1 MKIFTERLQRGIAG
15 ILAAV
20 VLLSTVLT
28 DFPVFD
34 AWGDME
40 YYPGM
45 TMLSGSEDWKFFCI
59 DSYELLHEA
68 GGVQGTNEWY
78 AYVVPS
84 TRLSDEEVAILF
96 WATLSLRAG
105 KEGAAECTAALDK
118 INAAAP
124 SAGLPQINPR
134 VTEADLKTIIHLQS
148 TRDKYSWLNPVLAN
162 EDTYLEM
169 AGLLGSSATSSAGGK
184 PIPAI
189 LQNHTDVT
197 AALPID
203 SSTFTLSFDPS
214 GADKEFIHKVPL
226 KFSIDGSAFEALPVG
241 GWTYQKTD
249 TGIIFS
255 NPDPQPSKLLIQFD
269 TAGTEYQVGA
279 GYASVQEAYDKALQL
294 WVCIEC
300 NDRHVY
306 HSQKKLPLEAH
317 QRLVYL
323 ETDMGQQQYY
333 ASIFG
338 SPTAGSTESGSIQF
352 KVYRHEEDMKSTYN
366 VQLYKYD
373 HETGK
378 PLENSVFKL
387 YERFDDQDEID
398 KERDGPVHIYEGG
411 EPYKSYHTDNPVIWN
426 GFRFISGL
434 STDKDGYASKTVSHG
449 YHYDKT
455 FCDGHPAPQFVV
467 VPEEEEEEDEETGEA
482 AVANEAEIEAAQAE
496 NKRLAQSWIGC
507 YEACEAHA
515 SGDFDGV
522 HFHWLMP
529 EVDMGAIESILSSGG
544 DPGETP
550 DAGKTTSAE
559 GEESYRESGCEED
572 CRLTYDKFISLRYSY
587 TFVESKARDGYIRH
601 DLHADDL
608 PIEVIT
614 TDSSENGA
622 NSAFANAYSADI
634 DINDQMNYALADE
647 TLAARERAA
656 AYQLSPDEF
665 GQPEQA
671 QLLQKPENY
680 HQEIIRLPMA
690 ATATD
695 SDAEEAWSG
704 RAGGSVREEWDDG
717 EAWSDEV
724 ELIDD
729 VNGEEL
735 ATPSAATFPE
745 ATPSDASLAT
755 PSAASYHSGVI
766 FSKSHNSIGTFT
778 DDSEDTSDGQSGV
791 LFQTA
796 YNEALSDASTGPE
809 VDAGPSGN
817 YSHCNDSDGEGNAWR
832 IYDHRT
838 EGEIHINKRDMELE
852 EGETTEYDSYGDAQG
867 DGTLEG
873 AVYGLFAAEDIIHPD
888 GRTGVVYQAN
898 NLVAVAATDRNGDAS
913 FLVNT
918 EMPGCTYHY
927 ETGKIIRAEGGW
939 TEASPQNL
947 YVDNISFDDYSQ
959 DNAYERVYSDNRE
972 INGNCWIGRPLIL
985 GSYYIK
991 ELTRSEGYE
1000 LSIGNRDSSL
1010 TNRGQDHD
1018 AALPVGTGYANIS
1031 RGLYAEGQIS
1041 SAPDGSFGNPD
1052 IDELFFTAESRGT
1065 AGKGFDLV
1073 FHNIPDGAKFYRLD
1087 TGKEFKEVEKGTG
1100 IYDKV
1105 YLTNGDGTPRYVVA
1119 EHDYQYP
1126 KYNTDGSLMTAESPI
1141 NYRANQIPVMQEK
1154 PLDAEKT
1161 LKSILSPEAGMS
1173 EAQVASKLEKP
1184 FSMEDKNFLK
1194 AKTERA
1200 LRANGRRTPKKQ
1212 SNGKTIYS
1220 SIHAGIYDQGVR
1232 KGEPDE
1238 TGLSGVAPGELA
1250 AATVYGAPLV
1260 TLEIPALREDGS
1272 PVSTGDFILTVL
1284 DYYNSNSFYG
1294 FGGIHEISVETGG
1307 ADGAGDIWNVAVYA
1321 SCPGGTGDFFVP
1333 GNDAAGGD
1341 GTIFHR
1347 IPYLPDDSGE
1357 SPRYVYAVYVSDSS
1371 ADAFGTYEDYRGE
1384 MIGGTYFASA
1394 TLVTDALAL
1403 GDGTLVSKT
1412 VTQNVYY
1419 QTGEIPRDET
1429 GKQIRAFEY
1438 REQTVKTVQEVEVYF
1453 WEELFSDGERQP
1465 AALAVG
1471 AEKEKKG
1478 NEPIVVHIDS
1488 SYTDSYGNRHDDAKL
1503 QAYSLRIVLPRREIT
1518 LTPEDINEMQVPD
1531 GWISGDQM
1539 GSASYYLNVKQAKV
1553 KVYLNYADLNL
1564 TGDSSFVKRADLIY
1578 PGEDDVWQDGAGR
1591 PGTNTRSVPVAVQ
1604 ERAIK
1609 QKVKITKT
1617 IDRDSYQGTNTY
1629 AEVHEDWFTRLFA
1642 QKGNEAQKAGNF
1654 RFKVYLKSN
1663 LERLYRDEEGRVEWM
1678 DRNGNLVD
1686 IASYLSAYPEKVPKI
1701 YTKVPHSPDIRKNS
1715 EDAVTA
1721 NQELYSY
1728 SNGLIHDEQN
1738 MGYTSIL
1745 ETTGRV
1751 AQNDGGG
1758 TRVIE
1763 VPNYEKFFDAIRTAN
1778 TDRWDN
1784 PRSRD
1789 REFTGWD
1796 AWDAVRN
1803 AWEDKIDPAVQDTS
1817 YKPFARIRP
1826 GVFSAST
1833 QSQSGSPAA
1842 LDGKETKNERNTGAE
1857 AKKNA
1862 MSSDAVRQFA
1872 ITWYLDEEVK
1882 KLVQDNGDSE
1892 TEGIGGSLTY
1902 PDETYDRT
1910 LAEAIDKANH
1920 YLTPFFLYDLDSI
1933 YAIAW
1938 DGEPGGGKDGDP
1950 ATLCADE
1957 LEDGADGYYYGVSAY
1972 LPYGIYVAVEQQPYN
1987 HKKGQYDFVNRHYKT
2002 DTPKEILLPTVYE
2015 PGGETDSPE
2024 TYADSYRYQSAMTPE
2039 ETAAAYQIRFHE
2051 EWAKNHT
2058 DDIRGY
2064 VIRAHN
2070 ADGDFEVY
2078 KYGLD
2083 LDRLTGTAGERPYE
2097 GWKVTQ
2103 DTYDP
2108 VKDYYNDPLA
2118 DTKEGG
2124 GNPDSHYFA
2133 DDQSGDKVETYYHYA
2148 SVSEHGRTR
2157 DGVRIPCGRACG
2169 GDCLYGVHFRDQ
2181 VWTMEGELTAYEGL
2195 YAPMLV
2201 PWTVQE
2207 PAGGEAYAGAMF
2219 RGYADR
2225 KFCNTFYSTKLRIE
2239 KLDSETGES
2248 ILHDQALFAIYAAE
2262 RDDSE
2267 TGEGRVKFYEK
2278 PTVISGSKAFLEAMG
2293 AKDLN
2298 PRARGIV
2305 DPDLAEGALWYG
2317 TVPAGTPVCRES
2329 EQIVLKDTA
2338 GNQTGEFYAFSTM
2351 RDGKMKAEPNLH
2363 LEPRGLIT
2371 ADQNTGYL
2379 KLPQPLGAGVYVLAE
2394 IKPPSGY
2401 VRSKPIAVEIYS
2413 DRVTYYLDGDRD
2425 HRVAAAICE
2434 EEQTQRQAEEITLR
2448 RNAVFSASSRRP
2460 AAGQARIYVGNTPV
2474 RLEVSKKKTDDQ
2486 TVTYRVSGRVE
2497 GSITELE
2504 GRYGLE
2510 NLELAYNASGTYLGY
2525 GWHKGT
2531 AESLAARKASGEAV
2545 EMIYEDGVFSG
2556 YANVTRPL
2564 LTVDDTNRYVAGA
2577 VLTLY
2582 DAIPVRRNGD
2592 SQDYAYDGV
2601 VVERDR
2607 NSNVTRMYVRQGYAG
2622 TKTELVRKTF
2632 GTDAFAA
2639 AGPGVWGGIRNVGRD
2654 SSGDEHWNGNRDGGQ
2669 ESSGDGIWTYQTV
2682 RRPDTD
2688 ILYYDLG
2695 NLSVLSRD
2703 NRGSLWSYD
2712 KEGKPMRIVDGV
2724 TESIYALQNKQP
2736 VFELAGGDFTELRY
2750 DPMAKA
2756 FTGISPDTVI
2766 YHLDKD
2772 GQRDAMVDSYTGMAY
2787 LTTAGTEPD
2796 AHRPESVMV
2805 WPVTVIKDHDG
2816 SILAKHKIKTSR
2828 IASVHADT
2836 DQEYISGT
2844 YSSEGAGS
2852 FEKYLNPVLDQHG
2865 QVEYYQSSG
2874 ERYEKSAPVYDRD
2887 GDFIYDRY
2895 SDHLTAFNDD
2905 AYIVKEPGSIF
2916 DKGQLWDAS
2925 DNRDER
2931 LYMREGDHYI
2941 LENTWVS
2948 GDKTP
2953 NDPFDTEPT
2962 AGQADMLKRVVPG
2975 SYIMEEIKPPEGY
2988 AKAFPVCVTVEESD
3002 QVQRTQMVDETIK
3015 IEISKIDAPEDF
3027 RQTGVGRAGANQ
3039 GNMHQGSA
3047 GRDRI
3052 KNLRRTE
3059 PKGAYTYLPVA
3070 GAELALFHAKK
3081 IATSDYEAFPDGWYL
3096 VKTGNQPATW
3106 TGTDGKNNPVTCTA
3120 RWTSADS
3127 PFYLEGIPS
3136 GYYILEEL
3144 QAPSGYVRSTAWL
3157 EIKETGEVQT
3167 FQIKNDHTKLEI
3179 FKYQTVDGKK
3189 TALPNSH
3196 AARLGLFPA
3205 VTDEGGR
3212 PVMENG
3218 SPLYQEESPVEIW
3231 KTDDCRQYT
3240 ALTDLSVYQKWGLWA
3255 RIKAMFGAGRPRY
3268 SGFEHDYEKMYR
3280 EYGAGFDELHWFYT
3294 DEPYDG
3300 TGELPNLREGTAR
3313 LKESHEAD
3321 QSGCVTQIWQ
3331 LEDGREIRITVSPDR
3346 NPLTGEAFFFEYQY
3360 HYRKLTGNMVSYDTR
3375 DGCHRIDYIPWNQS
3389 NGVSPEHSG
3398 SAAYVLAEVAA
3409 PEGYQPAK
3417 PKVIMVHET
3426 TGVQMYEME
3435 NRPEPDKP
3443 KPPPEESRPE
3453 ETTEPE
3459 TTPPDNTETET
3470 TVPQTEPET
3479 PDKPT
3484 EPETSPP
3491 QTEPEVPPP
3500 SRPGTPDGGEET
3512 PAPPETWPPL
3522 PVIVIGRITANYDGG
3537 ALDGGGR
3544 EGWYRRDLS
3553 RTGDFFPR
3561 WLWMALLSVSGVGIM
3576 IMVRRRREDEKE
3588 TKTRGGPS
3596 GRSGKGKTDQ
3606 SGPDRAVGAY
3616 DPASDG
3622 NCQMPRGKGGDGS
3635 RKSFGADGPLR
3646 DRGDF

>member
-20 VLLSTVLT
+20 VLLSTVLA

-40 YYPGM
+40 YHPGM

-105 KEGAAECTAALDK
+105 KRDAAECTAALDK
-118 INAAAP
+118 INAAAL

-134 VTEADLKTIIHLQS
+134 VTETDLKTIIHLKS
-148 TRDKYSWLNPVLAN
+148 TRDKYSWLNTVLAN
-162 EDTYLEM
+162 EETYLKM
-169 AGLLGSSATSSAGGK
+169 AGLLGDPATSSAGGK

-189 LQNHTDVT
+189 LQNHTDLT
-197 AALPID
+197 AALAID
-203 SSTFTLSFDPS
+203 SSTYTLSFDPS
-214 GADKEFIHKVPL
+214 GADKDFIHKVPL
-226 KFSIDGSAFEALPVG
+226 KFSADGGAFEALPVG
-241 GWTYQKTD
+241 GWMYQKTD
-249 TGIIFS
+249 TSIIFS

-269 TAGTEYQVGA
+269 TAGTEYQAGA

-338 SPTAGSTESGSIQF
+338 SPAGFAESGSIQF

-378 PLENSVFKL
+378 PLEHSVFKL
-387 YERFDDQDEID
+387 YERFDDQDEIN

-411 EPYKSYHTDNPVIWN
+411 EPYKSYHTDNPVTWE

-455 FCDGHPAPQFVV
+455 FCDGHPAPQFVA

-496 NKRLAQSWIGC
+496 NKRLAQSWVGC

-515 SGDFDGV
+515 SGDFEGV

-529 EVDMGAIESILSSGG
+529 EVDMSAIESILSSGG
-544 DPGETP
+544 GPGETP

-587 TFVESKARDGYIRH
+587 TFVESKARDGYTRH

-622 NSAFANAYSADI
+622 NSAFADEYSTDI
-634 DINDQMNYALADE
+634 DINDEMNYALADE
-647 TLAARERAA
+647 TLAARERVA
-656 AYQLSPDEF
+656 AYQLSPEEF
-665 GQPEQA
+665 GRPGQA
-671 QLLQKPENY
+671 RLIRKPESY
-680 HQEIIRLPMA
+680 RQKRIRFPLAAMA
-690 ATATD
+690 TDSDATATD
-695 SDAEEAWSG
+695 SDAEEAGIGGAGWS
-704 RAGGSVREEWDDG
+704 AGEAWNDG
-717 EAWSDEV
+717 EAWSGEV

-729 VNGEEL
+729 VNGERL

-745 ATPSDASLAT
+745 ATPSDMSLAT
-755 PSAASYHSGVI
+755 SSAASYHSGVI
-766 FSKSHNSIGTFT
+766 FSKPHNFIETFT
-778 DDSEDTSDGQSGV
+778 DNRDREDTSGGQSGV

-796 YNEALSDASTGPE
+796 YNTALSDASTGQE
-809 VDAGPSGN
+809 VDAGPPGN
-817 YSHCNDSDGEGNAWR
+817 YSHCNDRDGEGNAWR

-888 GRTGVVYQAN
+888 GGTGVVYQAN

-927 ETGKIIRAEGGW
+927 ESGKIVLAEGGW
-939 TEASPQNL
+939 TKASPQNL
-947 YVDNISFDDYSQ
+947 YVDNTSADDYSQ
-959 DNAYERVYSDNRE
+959 DNAYGRTYLDYGE

-1000 LSIGNRDSSL
+1000 LSIGNRDSPL

-1018 AALPVGTGYANIS
+1018 AALPAGTGYANIS

-1087 TGKEFKEVEKGTG
+1087 TGKESREVEKGTG
-1100 IYDKV
+1100 IYDKA
-1105 YLTNGDGTPRYVVA
+1105 YLTNEDGTPRYVVA
-1119 EHDYQYP
+1119 EHGYQYP
-1126 KYNTDGSLMTAESPI
+1126 KYNPDGSLMTVETPI
-1141 NYRANQIPVMQEK
+1141 NYRANQIPAMEQK

-1161 LKSILSPEAGMS
+1161 LESILASEPGMS
-1173 EAQVASKLEKP
+1173 GEQVASKLETP
-1184 FSMEDKNFLK
+1184 FSVGDKNFLK

-1200 LRANGRRTPKKQ
+1200 LRANGKRTPKAQ

-1220 SIHAGIYDQGVR
+1220 SIHAGIYDHGVR

-1238 TGLSGVAPGELA
+1238 TGVSGVAPGEPA

-1260 TLEIPALREDGS
+1260 TLEIPAFREDGS

-1294 FGGIHEISVETGG
+1294 FGGIHEISVETGA
-1307 ADGAGDIWNVAVYA
+1307 ADGAGDTWNVVVYA
-1321 SCPGGTGDFFVP
+1321 FCPGAGDFIVP
-1333 GNDAAGGD
+1333 GNDGADGG

-1347 IPYLPDDSGE
+1347 VSYLPDDSGE
-1357 SPRYVYAVYVSDSS
+1357 SPRYLYAVYLSAPS

-1403 GDGTLVSKT
+1403 GDGTLVSKE
-1412 VTQNVYY
+1412 VAQNVYY
-1419 QTGEIPRDET
+1419 RTGEIPRDEA
-1429 GKQIRAFEY
+1429 GKPIRAFEY
-1438 REQTVKTVQEVEVYF
+1438 REQTVKTTQEVEVYS
-1453 WEELFSDGERQP
+1453 WTELLPVRGRQA
-1465 AALAVG
+1465 AALAAG
-1471 AEKEKKG
+1471 AETEEQGK
-1478 NEPIVVHIDS
+1478 NPVVVHIDS
-1488 SYTDSYGNRHDDAKL
+1488 SYTDSYGNRHQDTEL
-1503 QAYSLRIVLPRREIT
+1503 QSYSLRIVLPRREIT
-1518 LTPEDINEMQVPD
+1518 LTQEDIGQMQAPD
-1531 GWISGDQM
+1531 GWTPGDQM
-1539 GSASYYLNVKQAKV
+1539 GSASYYINVKQAKG
-1553 KVYLNYADLNL
+1553 KAYLNYADLNL

-1578 PGEDDVWQDGAGR
+1578 PGQDDVWQDGAGR
-1591 PGTNTRSVPVAVQ
+1591 PGTNTRSTPVAVQ

-1609 QKVKITKT
+1609 QKVKIIKT
-1617 IDRDSYQGTNTY
+1617 IDRDSYQGVNTY

-1642 QKGNEAQKAGNF
+1642 AKGSEAQKAGNF
-1654 RFKVYLKSN
+1654 RFKGYLKSN
-1663 LERLYRDEEGRVEWM
+1663 LERLYRDEDGRVEWM

-1686 IASYLSAYPEKVPKI
+1686 IASYISIYPEKVPKI
-1701 YTKVPHSPDIRKNS
+1701 YTKVLHSPDIQKNS
-1715 EDAVTA
+1715 KDAVTA
-1721 NQELYSY
+1721 NQELYGY
-1728 SNGLIHDEQN
+1728 SNGFIHDEQN
-1738 MGYTSIL
+1738 PGYTSIL
-1745 ETTGRV
+1745 ETTGRM
-1751 AQNDGGG
+1751 AQNDEGK

-1763 VPNYEKFFDAIRTAN
+1763 VPNYEKFFDAIRAAN

-1789 REFTGWD
+1789 REFTGWE

-1803 AWEDKIDPAVQDTS
+1803 AWEGEIDPAVQDTS

-1826 GVFSAST
+1826 GVFSSP
-1833 QSQSGSPAA
+1833 QSQSSSPAA
-1842 LDGKETKNERNTGAE
+1842 LDGKETKNERNTSAE

-1882 KLVQDNGDSE
+1882 KLVQDNGDGE
-1892 TEGIGGSLTY
+1892 TEGMGGSLTY
-1902 PDETYDRT
+1902 PDEIYDRA
-1910 LAEAIDKANH
+1910 LAEAIEKANH

-1933 YAIAW
+1933 YAVAW

-1950 ATLCADE
+1950 ATLCADT
-1957 LEDGADGYYYGVSAY
+1957 LQDGGDGTDGYYYGVSAY
-1972 LPYGIYVAVEQQPYN
+1972 LPYGVYVAVEQQPYN
-1987 HKKGQYDFVNRHYKT
+1987 HEEGQYDFVNRHYKT
-2002 DTPKEILLPTVYE
+2002 DHPKEILLPAVYE

-2024 TYADSYRYQSAMTPE
+2024 TYEDSYRYRSAMTPE
-2039 ETAAAYQIRFHE
+2039 EIAAAYQIRFHE

-2083 LDRLTGTAGERPYE
+2083 VERLTGVAGERPYA

-2103 DTYDP
+2103 DSYDP

-2118 DTKEGG
+2118 DTKEEG

-2133 DDQSGDKVETYYHYA
+2133 DDQSGDVVETYYHYA
-2148 SVSEHGRTR
+2148 SVSEHGKTL
-2157 DGVRIPCGRACG
+2157 DGVRIPCKKSCG
-2169 GDCLYGVHFRDQ
+2169 GDCVYGEHFRDQ
-2181 VWTMEGELTAYEGL
+2181 VLAMEGELTAYEGL
-2195 YAPMLV
+2195 YAPVLV

-2207 PAGGEAYAGAMF
+2207 PAQGEPYAGATF

-2278 PTVISGSKAFLEAMG
+2278 PTVISGSKEFLEAMG
-2293 AKDLN
+2293 AKDIN
-2298 PRARGIV
+2298 TRARGIA

-2317 TVPAGTPVCRES
+2317 TVPEGTPVCRES
-2329 EQIVLKDTA
+2329 EQIVLRDAK
-2338 GNQTGEFYAFSTM
+2338 GNKTGEFRAFSTM
-2351 RDGKMKAEPNLH
+2351 RDGLMKAEPGGMLPEPGGVLPEPGSLPPDSNLH
-2363 LEPRGLIT
+2363 PVPRGFVT

-2394 IKPPSGY
+2394 VKPPSGY

-2425 HRVAAAICE
+2425 HRVAAAIH
-2434 EEQTQRQAEEITLR
+2434 Q
-2448 RNAVFSASSRRP
+2448 SD
-2460 AAGQARIYVGNTPV
+2460 AGQARIYVGNTPV

-2486 TVTYRVSGRVE
+2486 DVTYRVSGRVE

-2531 AESLAARKASGEAV
+2531 AESLVARKASGEAV
-2545 EMIYEDGVFSG
+2545 EMIYENGVFGG
-2556 YANVTRPL
+2556 YANVTRPI
-2564 LTVDDTNRYVAGA
+2564 LTADDTNRYVAGA

-2582 DAIPVRRNGD
+2582 DAIPVKRNGD

-2622 TKTELVRKTF
+2622 TKTELVRTVS
-2632 GTDAFAA
+2632 GTDAFALSDS
-2639 AGPGVWGGIRNVGRD
+2639 GGWRGIGNVGRD
-2654 SSGDEHWNGNRDGGQ
+2654 GSGDRSRNGSIAGSKDGSQDSSQ
-2669 ESSGDGIWTYQTV
+2669 ESSGDGLWTYRTV

-2703 NRGSLWSYD
+2703 NRGNLWSYD
-2712 KEGKPMRIVDGV
+2712 KDGKPMRIVDGV

-2736 VFELAGGDFTELRY
+2736 VFELTGGDFTELRY

-2756 FTGISPDTVI
+2756 FTRISPDTVI
-2766 YHLDKD
+2766 YRLDQD
-2772 GQRDAMVDSYTGMAY
+2772 GQRDAMVDGYTGMAY
-2787 LTTAGTEPD
+2787 LTQTGAGTD
-2796 AHRPESVMV
+2796 AHHPESVMV

-2816 SILAKHKIKTSR
+2816 SILARNKIKTSR
-2828 IASVHADT
+2828 IASIHADT

-2844 YSSEGAGS
+2844 YSGKGAGS

-2865 QVEYYQSSG
+2865 QVEYYQRSG
-2874 ERYEKSAPVYDRD
+2874 ERYEKSVPIYDRD

-2895 SDHLTAFNDD
+2895 SDHLAEFNDD
-2905 AYIVKEPGSIF
+2905 AYIVKEPGSVF
-2916 DKGQLWDAS
+2916 DKGLLWDVS
-2925 DNRDER
+2925 DNRDEK
-2931 LYMREGDHYI
+2931 LYMREGDNYI
-2941 LENTWVS
+2941 LENTWTS

-2988 AKAFPVCVTVEESD
+2988 AKAFPVCVTVNESD

-3015 IEISKIDAPEDF
+3015 VEISKIDAPEDF
-3027 RQTGVGRAGANQ
+3027 RQTGAGRANASQ
-3039 GNMHQGSA
+3039 GNMDQGNMDQDDIHQDNASQGMT
-3047 GRDRI
+3047 

-3081 IATSDYEAFPDGWYL
+3081 IATSDYETFPAGWCL
-3096 VKTGNQPATW
+3096 VKTGNQPASW
-3106 TGTDGKNNPVTCTA
+3106 TGTDGKNNPVIHTA
-3120 RWTSADS
+3120 RWASTDR
-3127 PFYLEGIPS
+3127 PFYLEGIPA

-3167 FQIKNDHTKLEI
+3167 FQVKNDHTKLEI

-3189 TALPNSH
+3189 TALPNIH
-3196 AARLGLFPA
+3196 AAKLGLFPA
-3205 VTDEGGR
+3205 VTDEYGR

-3240 ALTDLSVYQKWGLWA
+3240 ALTDLSAYQKWGLWD
-3255 RIKAMFGAGRPRY
+3255 RFKAMLGAGRPRY
-3268 SGFEHDYEKMYR
+3268 SGFEYDYEKMYR
-3280 EYGAGFDELHWFYT
+3280 EYGTGFDELHWYYT
-3294 DEPYDG
+3294 DGPYDG
-3300 TGELPNLREGTAR
+3300 TGELPNLREGTVR
-3313 LKESHEAD
+3313 LKESNEAD
-3321 QSGCVTQIWQ
+3321 RSGCVTQLWQ
-3331 LEDGREIRITVSPDR
+3331 LKDGREIRITVSPGR
-3346 NPLTGEAFFFEYQY
+3346 NPLTGEAFLFEYQY
-3360 HYRKLTGNMVSYDTR
+3360 HYRRLTGNMVSYDTR
-3375 DGCHRIDYIPWNQS
+3375 DGCHRIDYIPWNQDD
-3389 NGVSPEHSG
+3389 GDSPEHSK
-3398 SAAYVLAEVAA
+3398 SAVYVLAEVTA

-3417 PKVIMVHET
+3417 PKVIVVHET
-3426 TGVQMYEME
+3426 TGVQMYELE

-3443 KPPPEESRPE
+3443 KPPPEESKPE
-3453 ETTEPE
+3453 ETTAPE
-3459 TTPPDNTETET
+3459 TTPPDITEPET
-3470 TVPQTEPET
+3470 TAPQTEPET
-3479 PDKPT
+3479 PEKPT

-3491 QTEPEVPPP
+3491 QTEPETPQP
-3500 SRPGTPDGGEET
+3500 SRPETPDGGEET
-3512 PAPPETWPPL
+3512 SAPPETSPPL
-3522 PVIVIGRITANYDGG
+3522 PVTVIGRITANYDGG
-3537 ALDGGGR
+3537 ALGGGGR
-3544 EGWYRRDLS
+3544 ESWYRRYLS
-3553 RTGDFFPR
+3553 RTGDFFPL
-3561 WLWMALLSVSGVGIM
+3561 WLWMALLSVSGAEIL

-3588 TKTRGGPS
+3588 TKTRGGLP
-3596 GRSGKGKTDQ
+3596 GRSGKGKADQ
-3606 SGPDRAVGAY
+3606 GDPDRAVGAD

-3622 NCQMPRGKGGDGS
+3622 NCKMP
-3635 RKSFGADGPLR
+3635 
-3646 DRGDF
+3646 